1 MSSFEDLDALRERLE
16 FIGLDQKAL
25 AELAAT
31 RPVVEK
37 HLPEALSEFY
47 ALLSTVPAMAAFFD
61 GKPQMDRAK
70 TKQLGHWASI
80 AAGNFDETYLASSRK
95 VGERHARIGLE
106 PRWYIGGYGRIIERL
121 ITGVIGDMLKVEEAP
136 RGLFARKA
144 TGPDAA
150 AVSRAVNAVVKAV
163 LIDMDIAVSVY
174 FQRLTEDAADRDR
187 KAAEKI
193 ERAVSLTGEALG
205 SLASGDLTARIEAE
219 FDPAFQQIKDD
230 TNLVAE
236 RLESVVGQLH
246 GTASALRAAT
256 EELLDGAS
264 NLAERTTRQA
274 AAIEETSAATEQL
287 SATVNG
293 NAQCAAAAKS
303 SARSVFEAAD
313 AGSGVIR
320 EANAAMDRISA
331 SSEKIAKVIG
341 LIDDVAFQ
349 TNLLALNASVEAAR
363 AGEAGKGFAVVAVE
377 VRRLAQSAAEA
388 SREVKALIELSG
400 EDVKDGTRLV
410 DAATS
415 RLEAIHAAARDSDAM
430 VQQIA
435 EASSEQAVGIDEI
448 SRAVREMDQ
457 MTQHNAE
464 LVDRLNGSIART
476 EAEARTLDQLVDF
489 FRVGRGAAGAR
500 RAA

>member
-1 MSSFEDLDALRERLE
+1 MVEADSVAELDERLD
-16 FIGLDQKAL
+16 FIGLDGNAL
-25 AELAAT
+25 AALKAVQ
-31 RPVVEK
+31 PLVEK
-37 HLPEALSEFY
+37 HLPEAMSRFY
-47 ALLSTVPAMAAFFD
+47 AVLASVPATAAFFD
-61 GKPQMDRAK
+61 GQPQMERARG
-70 TKQLGHWASI
+70 KQIGHWASI
-80 AAGNFDETYLASSRK
+80 AAGKFDAEYLASSRK

-106 PRWYIGGYGRIIERL
+106 PRWYIGGYARIIEHL
-121 ITGVIGDMLKVEEAP
+121 IVGVVGDLLAADEAP
-136 RGLFARKA
+136 RGLFGRKPA
-144 TGPDAA
+144 GPDAS
-150 AVSRAVNAVVKAV
+150 AVSGAINAMIKAV
-163 LIDMDIAVSVY
+163 LVDMDIAVSIY
-174 FQRLTEDAADRDR
+174 FQRLTEEAAARDR
-187 KAAEKI
+187 AAAERI

-205 SLASGDLTARIEAE
+205 SLASGDLTARIDAE

-236 RLESVVGQLH
+236 RLEAVVGQLH
-246 GTASALRAAT
+246 GTAAALRAAT
-256 EELLDGAS
+256 EDMLDGATD
-264 NLAERTTRQA
+264 LAERTTRQA

-293 NAQCAAAAKS
+293 NAQSAAAAKG

-313 AGSGVIR
+313 AGTEVIR
-320 EANAAMDRISA
+320 EANAAMGRITA
-331 SSEKIAKVIG
+331 SSEQIAKVIG

-388 SREVKALIELSG
+388 SREVKGLIELSG

-410 DAATS
+410 DAATA
-415 RLEAIHAAARDSDAM
+415 RLAAIHEAARDSDAM

-464 LVDRLNGSIART
+464 LVERLNGSIART
-476 EAEARTLDQLVDF
+476 EAEARTLDELVDF
-489 FRVGRGAAGAR
+489 FRVGQGATR
-500 RAA
+500 TKRAA